1 MKFNLHAAAAQLL
14 EKVKQLDSSIQR
26 VHISVG
32 VGTEKQEKRWY
43 AYAWGEEGNIK
54 YSSCSSSTY
63 GAMERSILSEIM
75 ERQDKD
81 EQIIF
86 NPETE

>member
-32 VGTEKQEKRWY
+32 VGTEKQEKSWY
-43 AYAWGEEGNIK
+43 AYAWDEERNIK
-54 YSSCSSSTY
+54 YSSGYSNTY
-63 GAMERSILSEIM
+63 GAMERDVLNDIM
-75 ERQDKD
+75 KRQDKD

>member
-32 VGTEKQEKRWY
+32 VGTEEQEKSWY
-43 AYAWGEEGNIK
+43 AYVWDEEGNIK

-63 GAMERSILSEIM
+63 GAMERDVLNDIM
-75 ERQDKD
+75 KRQDKD